1 MFIKLCI
8 YLSKGD
14 GMKKRR
20 QYIKNRDV
28 SKKTSL
34 IRNQEKLYKQ
44 TLKNTQKVNERIK
57 SLNRRYKKGTWSVK
71 RLINRL
77 DTNILSVWKNGRIQ
91 LNKNLTKTQLIAINK
106 ATNQFLESKTST
118 KSGIKEVSSN
128 VKESLK
134 ETLSDD
140 IREITNE
147 EVDFMYDMLGDNDFS
162 YFNKDREDTNFIGAS
177 ELWIVID
184 EAINK
189 GDDENTFLNRMNVF
203 VNVNDENIRNKAIN
217 IYNKYVV

>member
-1 MFIKLCI
+1 
-8 YLSKGD
+8 
-14 GMKKRR
+14 MKKRR

-44 TLKNTQKVNERIK
+44 TLKNAQKVNEKIK

-77 DTNILSVWKNGRIQ
+77 DTNILSVWKNGRIE
-91 LNKNLTKTQLIAINK
+91 LNKNLTKSQLIAINK
-106 ATNQFLESKTST
+106 ATNQFLVSKTST

-134 ETLSDD
+134 ESLSDD
-140 IREITNE
+140 IRELTDE
-147 EVDFMYDMLGDNDFS
+147 EVDFMYDMLGDDNFS

>member
-20 QYIKNRDV
+20 QYIKTRDV

-44 TLKNTQKVNERIK
+44 TLKNTQKVNEKIK

-77 DTNILSVWKNGRIQ
+77 DTNILSVWKNGRIE
-91 LNKNLTKTQLIAINK
+91 LNKNLTKSQLIAINK

-140 IREITNE
+140 IRELTNE

-184 EAINK
+184 EAINR

-203 VNVNDENIRNKAIN
+203 VNVNDEDIRNKAIN

>member
-1 MFIKLCI
+1 MK
-8 YLSKGD
+8 K
-14 GMKKRR
+14 KKRR

-77 DTNILSVWKNGRIQ
+77 DTNILSVWKNGRIE
-91 LNKNLTKTQLIAINK
+91 LNKNLTKSQLIAINK
-106 ATNQFLESKTST
+106 ATNQFLVSKTST

-134 ETLSDD
+134 ESLSDD
-140 IREITNE
+140 IRELTNE

-203 VNVNDENIRNKAIN
+203 VNVNDEDIRNKAIN

>member
-1 MFIKLCI
+1 
-8 YLSKGD
+8 
-14 GMKKRR
+14 MKKRR
-20 QYIKNRDV
+20 QYIKTRDV

-77 DTNILSVWKNGRIQ
+77 DTNILSVWKNGRIE

-134 ETLSDD
+134 ESLSDD
-140 IREITNE
+140 IREITDE

>member
-1 MFIKLCI
+1 
-8 YLSKGD
+8 
-14 GMKKRR
+14 MKKRR
-20 QYIKNRDV
+20 QYIKTRDV

-34 IRNQEKLYKQ
+34 IRKQEKLYKQ
-44 TLKNTQKVNERIK
+44 TLKNTQKVNERIR
-57 SLNRRYKKGTWSVK
+57 SLNRRYKKGTWAVK

-77 DTNILSVWKNGRIQ
+77 DTNILSVWKNGRIE
-91 LNKNLTKTQLIAINK
+91 LNKNLTQSQLIAINK

-118 KSGIKEVSSN
+118 KTGIKEVYSN

-140 IREITNE
+140 IRELTNE
-147 EVDFMYDMLGDNDFS
+147 DVDFMYDMLGDDNFS

-203 VNVNDENIRNKAIN
+203 VNVNDEDIRNKAIN

>member
-1 MFIKLCI
+1 
-8 YLSKGD
+8 
-14 GMKKRR
+14 MKKRR
-20 QYIKNRDV
+20 QYIKTRDV
-28 SKKTSL
+28 SKKASL
-34 IRNQEKLYKQ
+34 IRKQEKLYKQ
-44 TLKNTQKVNERIK
+44 TLKNTQKVNQRIR
-57 SLNRRYKKGTWSVK
+57 SLNRRYRKGTWAVK

-77 DTNILSVWKNGRIQ
+77 DTNILSVWKNGRIE
-91 LNKNLTKTQLIAINK
+91 LNKNLTQSQLIAINK
-106 ATNQFLESKTST
+106 ATNQFLVSKTST

-134 ETLSDD
+134 ESLSDD
-140 IREITNE
+140 IKELTDE

-189 GDDENTFLNRMNVF
+189 GDDEDTFINRMNVF

>member
-1 MFIKLCI
+1 
-8 YLSKGD
+8 
-14 GMKKRR
+14 MKKRR
-20 QYIKNRDV
+20 QYIKTRDV

-44 TLKNTQKVNERIK
+44 TLKKAQKVNERIR
-57 SLNRRYKKGTWSVK
+57 SLNRRYRKGTWAVK
-71 RLINRL
+71 RLVNRL
-77 DTNILSVWKNGRIQ
+77 DTNILSVWKNGRIE
-91 LNKNLTKTQLIAINK
+91 LNKNLTKSQLIAINK

-140 IREITNE
+140 IRELSNE
-147 EVDFMYDMLGDNDFS
+147 EVDFMYDMLGDDNFS

>member
-1 MFIKLCI
+1 
-8 YLSKGD
+8 
-14 GMKKRR
+14 MKKRR
-20 QYIKNRDV
+20 QYIKTRDV
-28 SKKTSL
+28 SKKASL
-34 IRNQEKLYKQ
+34 IRKQEKLYKQ
-44 TLKNTQKVNERIK
+44 TLKNTQKVNQRIR
-57 SLNRRYKKGTWSVK
+57 SLNRRYKKGTWAVK

-77 DTNILSVWKNGRIQ
+77 DTNILSVWKNGRIE
-91 LNKNLTKTQLIAINK
+91 LNKNLTQSQLIAINK
-106 ATNQFLESKTST
+106 ATNQFLVSKTST

-134 ETLSDD
+134 EALSDD
-140 IREITNE
+140 IKELTNE
-147 EVDFMYDMLGDNDFS
+147 EVDFMYDMLGDDNFS
-162 YFNKDREDTNFIGAS
+162 YFNKNREDTNFIGAS

-203 VNVNDENIRNKAIN
+203 VNVNDEDIRNKAIN

>member
-20 QYIKNRDV
+20 QYIKTRDV

-34 IRNQEKLYKQ
+34 IRNQERLYKQ
-44 TLKNTQKVNERIK
+44 TLKNTQKVNERIR

-77 DTNILSVWKNGRIQ
+77 DTNILSVWKNGRIE

-118 KSGIKEVSSN
+118 KSGIKEVSNN

-134 ETLSDD
+134 ERLSDD
-140 IREITNE
+140 IKELTNE

-203 VNVNDENIRNKAIN
+203 VNVNDEDIRNKAIN